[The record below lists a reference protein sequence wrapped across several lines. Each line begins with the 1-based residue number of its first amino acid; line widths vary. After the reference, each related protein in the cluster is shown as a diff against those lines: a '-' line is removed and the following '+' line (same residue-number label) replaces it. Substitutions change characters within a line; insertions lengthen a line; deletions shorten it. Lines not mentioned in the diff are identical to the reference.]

1 MKINLPNQI
10 TLARLVL
17 AFIFFGVLSQF
28 QATDLDTYFLLP
40 IAFWLFLAASLSDFL
55 DGYLAR
61 RLKQVTSFGRIVDPV
76 VDKVMVCGAFLFFAG
91 PGFLDY
97 QARPTRNISDV
108 AVWMALV
115 ILLRELLVSAIRS
128 HSESQGQDFG
138 ASWVGK
144 IKMTVQSTTVCV
156 ILGQLAWFPGEDYPL
171 VALLRTTCVWLT
183 VIFTALS
190 IISYVRRAQEFLF
203 SREAL
208 YGTPADD
215 DQTAAPDAE
224 QSQSDAD
231 AGEQSQADAAPA
243 REDRD

>member
-28 QATDLDTYFLLP
+28 QATDGGTHFLLP
-40 IAFWLFLAASLSDFL
+40 IAFWIFLAASLSDFL

-156 ILGQLAWFPGEDYPL
+156 VLGQLAWFPDEDYPL
-171 VALLRTTCVWLT
+171 MALLRTTCVWLT

-190 IISYVRRAQEFLF
+190 IVGYVRRARTFLF

-208 YGTPADD
+208 LGVAVDD
-215 DQTAAPDAE
+215 DGN
-224 QSQSDAD
+224 DAD
-231 AGEQSQADAAPA
+231 AGEPSQAETTPA
-243 REDRD
+243 REDSD